1 MTKEQQQVKEFMLA
15 AQQEC
20 PSKPTKLSNP
30 IRKLREALIEEEFHE
45 LKIALWKCN
54 LVETADAI
62 GDLMYVILGTAVASG
77 IDMESIFQE
86 IHRSNMSKFKDGYI
100 NELGKVVKGPSYSPA
115 ILTPLIEA
123 QKKL

>member
-15 AQQEC
+15 TQQEC
-20 PSKPTKLSNP
+20 PSRPTKLSDP
-30 IRKLREALIEEEFHE
+30 VRKLREALIEEEYHE

-62 GDLMYVILGTAVASG
+62 ADLMYVIIGTAVSSG

-86 IHRSNMSKFKDGYI
+86 VHRSNMSKLKDGYVGAS
-100 NELGKVVKGPSYSPA
+100 GKFIKGPGYSPA
-115 ILTPLIEA
+115 LLTPLIEA
-123 QKKL
+123 QKKG